1 MGDLLPRGQ
10 SSARRLNR
18 RRGTIR
24 SRAVVA
30 RDSPRTRKGKHVDR
44 IEDMAGAFNPGGIQ
58 QYLQDISWPIGKDDL
73 TRVLQRNGAP
83 SRVVDNIQGSNQ
95 SQFDGPEDV
104 MNAAQGS

>member
-10 SSARRLNR
+10 SSVGRLIPLVER
-18 RRGTIR
+18 SVRG
-24 SRAVVA
+24 VVA
-30 RDSPRTRKGKHVDR
+30 RDPPRTRKGKHVDR

-73 TRVLQRNGAP
+73 TQVLQRNGAP